1 MRPLAS
7 SGCRLGRA
15 EVVTLL
21 VLPAAP
27 NTSAGHSGQLILAR
41 ATYSERNPTTNT
53 RGEASLKCTRRIFGT
68 VIGLA
73 AKTDELSGLSTHAA
87 NQEGAAACG
96 GGPFVIQRRQVENP
110 NPRRE
115 LARLDPARVHPFNH
129 DQAYPEFLAPL
140 RRSGLIAWTLKEWAE
155 WVAA

>member
-1 MRPLAS
+1 M
-7 SGCRLGRA
+7 
-15 EVVTLL
+15 VTLL

-27 NTSAGHSGQLILAR
+27 NRAAGHSGQLIFAR

-53 RGEASLKCTRRIFGT
+53 LGEASLKCTRRIFGT

-96 GGPFVIQRRQVENP
+96 GGPFVIQRRQVGNP

-115 LARLDPARVHPFNH
+115 LARPDPTRIRPFDK
-129 DQAYPEFLAPL
+129 DQA
-140 RRSGLIAWTLKEWAE
+140 
-155 WVAA
+155 